1 MYAKSMKINNYT
13 YRDVHATIILDNR
26 REKKNGLYPVKS
38 RITHKR
44 KQKYYPTGVDL
55 SEDSW
60 EILFNSK
67 KKELKQDREDTLQS
81 FEKVTSSIKQVYTN
95 EEYFSFELLDK
106 YYGIERDSKLKDL
119 FTNKIKELEKEG
131 RVGTAELYQCT
142 IKSLLEYTSKA
153 TLEVS
158 DITLDFLKSYERW
171 MIESGNSYTTV
182 GIYLR
187 HLRAIINIA
196 ISNKM
201 LNRSKY
207 PFGKDKYQ
215 IPTSEP
221 RNIAFNKDQI
231 NEIRNFPLKLGSSA
245 DLARDIWM
253 FSFYSNGMN
262 MYDICLLKYAD
273 LVNGEIHFIR
283 KKTINTSKK
292 KIEITVTMLP
302 EHGPILKKWSKPG
315 NISDYVFPFL
325 EKNLTPEE
333 EKKRVK
339 DLTKLVNKYMSRI
352 GKQLGFGK
360 INTYS
365 ARHSFGNILNS
376 SGVPLTFLQQ
386 SFGHKHI
393 DTTISYVSSFDR
405 GSREEFL
412 KNLTNP

>member
-1 MYAKSMKINNYT
+1 MQMNNYS
-13 YRDVHATIILDNR
+13 YQDVNAKIILDNR
-26 REKKNGLYPVKS
+26 REKKNGVYPVKS
-38 RITHKR
+38 RITFKR

-55 SEDSW
+55 SEENW
-60 EILFNSK
+60 EILFSSK
-67 KKELKQDREDTLQS
+67 KKELKQDREDIIQR
-81 FEKVTSSIKQVYTN
+81 FDKVTSTIKQVYSN
-95 EEYFSFELLDK
+95 EEYFSFELFDK
-106 YYGIERDSKLKDL
+106 YFGIEKDSKLEDL
-119 FTNKIKELEKEG
+119 FNNKIKELEKEG
-131 RVGTAELYQCT
+131 RVGTAELYKCT
-142 IKSLLEYTSKA
+142 INSLLGFTSKSVI
-153 TLEVS
+153 EVS
-158 DITLDFLKSYERW
+158 DITVDFLKSYERW
-171 MIESGNSYTTV
+171 MIESDNSYTTV

-187 HLRAIINIA
+187 HLRAIINLA

-215 IPTSEP
+215 IPTSES
-221 RNIAFNKDQI
+221 RNIAFNINQI
-231 NEIRNFPLKLGSSA
+231 NEIKNFPLELGSSA

-273 LVNGEIHFIR
+273 IINGEIHFFR
-283 KKTINTSKK
+283 KKTINTSKR

-302 EHGPILKKWSKPG
+302 EHEPILKKWSKPG
-315 NISDYVFPFL
+315 NNSDYVFPFL
-325 EKNLTPEE
+325 ERNLTPEE

-352 GKQLGFGK
+352 GKQLGLGK

-386 SFGHKHI
+386 SFGHKQI
-393 DTTISYVSSFDR
+393 GTTISYISSFDR